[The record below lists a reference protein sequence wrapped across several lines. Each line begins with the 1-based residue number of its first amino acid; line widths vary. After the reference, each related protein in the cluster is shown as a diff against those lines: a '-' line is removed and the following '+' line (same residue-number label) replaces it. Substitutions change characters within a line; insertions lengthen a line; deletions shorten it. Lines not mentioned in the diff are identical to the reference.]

1 MTNLHREEVTL
12 KVQEILA
19 EVLNLADGKPAPE
32 ARLVEDLG
40 AESVDMLSLLL
51 EFEEAF
57 EAEIPDEDLSRFVT
71 VQSIADYIAEH
82 VVAGGVGGDAGDA
95 GEEPA

>member
-1 MTNLHREEVTL
+1 MMKSFDREEVTE

-19 EVLNLADGKPAPE
+19 EVLNLPDGKPDPD

-57 EAEIPDEDLSRFVT
+57 GGEIPDEDMPRFVT
-71 VQSIADYIAEH
+71 VRSIVDYILN
-82 VVAGGVGGDAGDA
+82 GRRLT
-95 GEEPA
+95 PASEV